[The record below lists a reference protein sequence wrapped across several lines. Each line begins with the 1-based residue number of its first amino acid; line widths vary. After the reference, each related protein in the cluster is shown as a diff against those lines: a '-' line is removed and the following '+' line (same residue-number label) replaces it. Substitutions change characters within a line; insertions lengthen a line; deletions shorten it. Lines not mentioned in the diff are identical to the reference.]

1 MFITKSTK
9 KVMAEEQ
16 VVDVAP
22 EATDLL
28 FEATDVAEVI
38 AEVTG
43 QDVAVEADG
52 DVVEFTVG
60 EDVYTVEAEGDEEI
74 LESAKMKKTA
84 KPINANKQK
93 DSRVVRKISAR
104 SNKK

>member
-9 KVMAEEQ
+9 KVMADEQ

-28 FEATDVAEVI
+28 FEAADVAEVI

-43 QDVAVEADG
+43 EDVAVEADG
-52 DVVEFTVG
+52 ETVEFTVG

-74 LESAKMKKTA
+74 LESVRTRKSAKAVKA
-84 KPINANKQK
+84 
-93 DSRVVRKISAR
+93 SRNSKVVRKIAAR
-104 SNKK
+104 K